1 MTRRTGLI
9 LAGLALLFGL
19 LAWGWQAQRA
29 REAAELQLGLDSTRV
44 LSQAFGA
51 TNQLKVAGISGEL
64 VARASDPGMLPIL
77 SSSQTMKA
85 PYSVDYF
92 IDLGQLQPSAFS
104 WDAKG
109 KRIVIELPDV
119 TTAKPNI
126 DTAAASVSQSG
137 LYITRGAGLR
147 MQRAAAQALALRAGE
162 EAKKPENLA
171 KARAAA
177 LAAVKANALGPL
189 RAAGKDDVSV
199 EVRFAFQRNN
209 SDDVWDYTT
218 PIDQV
223 AEKLAQMKGGSAP
236 Q

>member
-1 MTRRTGLI
+1 MDTET
-9 LAGLALLFGL
+9 
-19 LAWGWQAQRA
+19 
-29 REAAELQLGLDSTRV
+29 E
-44 LSQAFGA
+44 
-51 TNQLKVAGISGEL
+51 
-64 VARASDPGMLPIL
+64 
-77 SSSQTMKA
+77 
-85 PYSVDYF
+85 
-92 IDLGQLQPSAFS
+92 PS
-104 WDAKG
+104 
-109 KRIVIELPDV
+109 EPDV